1 MKFML
6 TFDWSPDT
14 EARAEGIVRF
24 QDTGGFLRWS
34 KLSGLCAPGTSGHS
48 LTQLHPPAAGCV
60 PLMANAERKETW
72 RVWCAITS
80 KSDSYLHF
88 GSAGGKASNLR
99 ADTTLCSARKLD
111 LAGSGEVF
119 NRLRVKWNN
128 GTTAPGRAVDP

>member
-1 MKFML
+1 MVEVVRSVCARHLWAPL
-6 TFDWSPDT
+6 TSCT
-14 EARAEGIVRF
+14 
-24 QDTGGFLRWS
+24 
-34 KLSGLCAPGTSGHS
+34 
-48 LTQLHPPAAGCV
+48 AAGCL

-72 RVWCAITS
+72 RVWCAIF

>member
-1 MKFML
+1 MPPVDGERGEERDVESL
-6 TFDWSPDT
+6 
-14 EARAEGIVRF
+14 VR
-24 QDTGGFLRWS
+24 D
-34 KLSGLCAPGTSGHS
+34 
-48 LTQLHPPAAGCV
+48 
-60 PLMANAERKETW
+60 N
-72 RVWCAITS
+72 S

>member
-1 MKFML
+1 MVEVV
-6 TFDWSPDT
+6 SSVC
-14 EARAEGIVRF
+14 ARHLWA
-24 QDTGGFLRWS
+24 L
-34 KLSGLCAPGTSGHS
+34 PN
-48 LTQLHPPAAGCV
+48 QLHPPAAGCF

-119 NRLRVKWNN
+119 NRLGVKWNN